1 MKIALVISTYNWPA
15 ALRRCLQSVKV
26 QTRIPDEVIIADD
39 GSTTATKELIDAFQ
53 PSFPCPLKHAW
64 IPDEGFRLAMSRN
77 NAIRNYCTS
86 DYIIFIDQDIILD
99 KNFIYD
105 HERIAQ
111 KGYFV
116 TGGRTKLL
124 QPLTDHLLKGD
135 PFHPSLFN
143 KGIHRKL
150 NMLHLPFLHFITRY
164 MYCWKP
170 LYGRGANM
178 AMWRADLEKI
188 NGFDEKIKGY
198 GVEDIDIFN
207 RLENCGIKKKY
218 AQFCA
223 IEYHLYHKRGTVA
236 TTNFH
241 IAFDQPNRKRCRY
254 GLAILPST
262 VKLI

>member
-1 MKIALVISTYNWPA
+1 MKIALIISTYNWPA
-15 ALRRCLQSVKV
+15 ALKLCLQSVMA
-26 QTRIPDEVIIADD
+26 QTRVPDEVIIADD
-39 GSTTATKELIDAFQ
+39 GSKSATKELIENFH
-53 PSFPCPLKHAW
+53 PKFPCPLKHAW
-64 IPDEGFRLAMSRN
+64 IPDEGFRLAKSRN
-77 NAIRNYCTS
+77 NALRNYCTS

-99 KNFIYD
+99 KNFIRD

-124 QPLTDHLLKGD
+124 KPLTDYLLQGGNSKLN
-135 PFHPSLFN
+135 FFN
-143 KGIHRKL
+143 KGIHRKM

-178 AMWRADLEKI
+178 AMWKADLEKI
-188 NGFDEKIKGY
+188 NGFDEEIKGY
-198 GVEDIDIFN
+198 GGEDVDVFN

-223 IEYHLYHKRGTVA
+223 IGHHLYHKRGDVVEI
-236 TTNFH
+236 NMH
-241 IAFDQPNRKRCRY
+241 IAFNQPNRKRCRL
-254 GLAILPST
+254 GLSTLPIT
-262 VKLI
+262 AKLL